1 MSLKENLVDA
11 ETAFGSLQCLPPII
25 EAKAE
30 EDEEEE
36 EEGRGSERRSYLV
49 QWRIILT
56 IEGN

>member
-30 EDEEEE
+30 EEDEDEED
-36 EEGRGSERRSYLV
+36 GRGSERRSYLV
-49 QWRIILT
+49 QSRII
-56 IEGN
+56 